1 MDTANNNERAFLP
14 WWKTPWR
21 AVVEQ
26 MRGDRIPHALL
37 IAGPDGLGKRDFSRE
52 IARALTCRET
62 GPDGRA
68 CGHCMACA
76 LDASGNHPDHIGVYL
91 QEDASEIRVD
101 QIRALTADLA
111 LKSHGGGYKV
121 AILNPA
127 DRMNPNAANSLLKT
141 LEEPTDNTVLLLI
154 SENPAR
160 LPATIRSRCQRI
172 RMEPPDNKQA
182 LDWLERHGVDGDREL
197 LLRIAAGSPLR
208 AKEFAESNIMEL
220 RQKSWN
226 QLDDLAKGVADPLE
240 IAEQW
245 AQGDVMTGIGW
256 FTDWLMDM
264 IRLKLSPAPPMLRNP
279 DLQESFRDIAGRID
293 HGTLFSLLDQA
304 LEARRLAS
312 TPVNRR
318 LLVEAQLIAWTEANC
333 RRPQAQ

>member
-1 MDTANNNERAFLP
+1 
-14 WWKTPWR
+14 
-21 AVVEQ
+21 
-26 MRGDRIPHALL
+26 MREGRIPHALL
-37 IAGPDGLGKRDFSRE
+37 ITGPDGLGKEDFSRE

-68 CGHCMACA
+68 CGHCVACA
-76 LDASGNHPDHIGVYL
+76 LDAGDNHPDHSGVYL

-101 QIRALTADLA
+101 QIRKLTADLG

-172 RMEPPDNKQA
+172 PMEPPDIKQA
-182 LDWLERHGVDGDREL
+182 LDWLERHGVEGDHEL
-197 LLRIAAGSPLR
+197 LLLVAAGSPLR
-208 AKEFAESNIMEL
+208 AKEFAQSNMMEL
-220 RQKSWN
+220 RQKSWD
-226 QLDDLAKGVADPLE
+226 QLDDLAKGAADPLE

-245 AQGDVMTGIGW
+245 AKGDVMTGIGW

-264 IRLKLSPAPPMLRNP
+264 IRLKLSPDPPMLRNP
-279 DLQESFRDIAGRID
+279 DLQESFSNIAGGID
-293 HGTLFSLLDQA
+293 HGTLFDLLDRA
-304 LEARRLAS
+304 LEARRLVL
-312 TPVNRR
+312 TPVNQR
-318 LLVEAQLIAWTEANC
+318 LLLEDQLIAWTEANSP
-333 RRPQAQ
+333 RAQA

>member
-1 MDTANNNERAFLP
+1 
-14 WWKTPWR
+14 
-21 AVVEQ
+21 
-26 MRGDRIPHALL
+26 
-37 IAGPDGLGKRDFSRE
+37 
-52 IARALTCRET
+52 
-62 GPDGRA
+62 
-68 CGHCMACA
+68 MACA

-197 LLRIAAGSPLR
+197 LLRVAAGSPLR
-208 AKEFAESNIMEL
+208 AKEFAQSNIMEL
-220 RQKSWN
+220 RQKSWH
-226 QLDDLAKGVADPLE
+226 QLDDLAKGMADPLE

-245 AQGDVMTGIGW
+245 AQGDVMTGIDW

-279 DLQESFRDIAGRID
+279 DLQESFRDIAGGID

>member
-1 MDTANNNERAFLP
+1 MSTANSESAFLP
-14 WWKTPWR
+14 WWQTPWR

-26 MRGDRIPHALL
+26 MRGDRMPHALL
-37 IAGPDGLGKRDFSRE
+37 ITGIDGLGKRGFARE

-68 CGHCMACA
+68 CGHCTACA
-76 LDASGNHPDHIGVYL
+76 LDAGGNHPDHLRVYL
-91 QEDASEIRVD
+91 QEDAAEIRVD
-101 QIRALTADLA
+101 QIRELSADLA

-127 DRMNPNAANSLLKT
+127 DRMNQNAANSLLKT

-160 LPATIRSRCQRI
+160 LPATIRSRCQSI
-172 RMEPPDNKQA
+172 RMEPPDNTQA
-182 LDWLERHGVDGDREL
+182 LDWLERHGVDRDRER
-197 LLRIAAGSPLR
+197 LLRVASGSPLR
-208 AKEFAESNIMEL
+208 AKEFAQSNIMEL
-220 RQKSWN
+220 RQKSWA
-226 QLDDLAKGVADPLE
+226 QLDDLATGAADPLE

-279 DLQESFRDIAGRID
+279 DLQESLRNIAGGID
-293 HGTLFSLLDQA
+293 QGTLFSLLDRA
-304 LEARRLAS
+304 LEARRLVS
-312 TPVNRR
+312 TPVNQR
-318 LLVEAQLIAWTEANC
+318 LLLEAQLIAWTEANRC
-333 RRPQAQ
+333 RPQVQ